1 MTEGSIAVETVG
13 GATTAGGSAD
23 TEASTTSAPLPPPR
37 KTDPGA
43 ELPPDRFLNRELS
56 WLDFGSRLLE
66 LADDDSLPLFERVK
80 FLAIFSDGLDE
91 FFQVRVAGLEDQV
104 AAGLRSRSPD
114 GMRPLE
120 QLNAITG
127 RVTDLVDRQSRIFLD
142 RVVPLLAEAGVVLS
156 DWHTLDED
164 DRTYLVEVFHQ
175 QIFPVLTPLAVDP
188 GHPFPYISNLSLNL
202 VVRVVDPATTES
214 RIARVKVPPLLPRF
228 VVMPDGERFVPLEQV
243 IAAHLDMLFPAMTI
257 GEHYAF
263 RVTRNADLSV
273 GQDEAGDLLAAVEL
287 ELQRRRFGEAVRLE
301 IAADATPAI
310 RDLLVAEVDVPPE
323 SVYAIEGP
331 IDLSGLWAVAGLDR
345 PDLSVEPWIPI
356 TAPPLAPPMGTPISP
371 PPPVATR
378 FDGTSSVVTRYDGSM
393 SVAAQFDGASSV
405 AAQFDGTSPIAAPA
419 VVGSPVEGAPG
430 VRPSPAH
437 VSARARRPASG
448 SATAQLGYGSVDIF
462 AVLRDQ
468 DVLVHHPYD
477 SFATSIEAFVGQAA
491 DDPDVLAI
499 KQTLYRTS
507 GDSPI
512 VASLIRA
519 SQSGKQV
526 AALVELQ
533 ARFDEQANIAW
544 ARALEEAGVHVVYG
558 LAGLKTH
565 SKTALVARRE
575 ADGVRR
581 YCHIGTG
588 NYNSRT
594 ALNYE
599 DLGLLTSNEEL
610 ATDVGNLFNYLTGFS
625 RQADYQSLVIAP
637 VSLRNR
643 LLDWIDAEARAGS
656 DGRIILKANGLTDP
670 AVIDGLYR
678 ASGAGV
684 PIDLIIRGRCCLRPG
699 VPGLSENIRVRSIVG
714 RFLEHSRIYR
724 FGGVGDRPLQ
734 ITLGSADL
742 MERNLDRRIEAM
754 VPIEAPDLQERLVRL
769 LDLALMDDANTWT
782 LRGDGSW
789 ARLSPGTGVSLQDHL
804 RQDALK
810 RAQRSVHAAPEAPP
824 VSTAVPRRFRWLS
837 FRWWRRRSGGRRHPA
852 TPA

>member
-378 FDGTSSVVTRYDGSM
+378 FDGTSSVVTRYDGAM
-393 SVAAQFDGASSV
+393 SVVAQFDGASSV

-448 SATAQLGYGSVDIF
+448 SATAQLGDGSVDIF

>member
-1 MTEGSIAVETVG
+1 METVVRV
-13 GATTAGGSAD
+13 TTAGDAAD
-23 TEASTTSAPLPPPR
+23 IASSGAGDPHPR
-37 KTDPGA
+37 ARLSDA
-43 ELPPDRFLNRELS
+43 DSELPPGRFLNRELS
-56 WLDFGSRLLE
+56 WLEFGARLLE
-66 LADDDSLPLFERVK
+66 LAEDDSLPLFERVK
-80 FLAIFSDGLDE
+80 FLAIFADGLDE

-104 AAGLRSRSPD
+104 AAGLRTRSPD
-114 GMRPLE
+114 GMRPLA
-120 QLNAITG
+120 QLEAITD
-127 RVTDLVDRQSRIFLD
+127 RVTDLVRRQSHIFLD
-142 RVVPLLAEAGVVLS
+142 RVVPLLADAGVVLS

-164 DRTYLVEVFHQ
+164 DRTYLVDVFHQ

-202 VVRVVDPATTES
+202 VVRVVDPVSSES

-228 VVMPDGERFVPLEQV
+228 VVMPDGQRFVPLEQV

-331 IDLSGLWAVAGLDR
+331 IDLSGLWSVAGLDR

-356 TAPPLAPPMGTPISP
+356 TAPPLVSPALGPRGTPT
-371 PPPVATR
+371 AT
-378 FDGTSSVVTRYDGSM
+378 GALTASTGAM
-393 SVAAQFDGASSV
+393 TAATGALTASTGAMT
-405 AAQFDGTSPIAAPA
+405 AAT
-419 VVGSPVEGAPG
+419 GALT
-430 VRPSPAH
+430 A
-437 VSARARRPASG
+437 ASG
-448 SATAQLGYGSVDIF
+448 AGNVGLVDIF
-462 AVLRDQ
+462 AVLRDR

-477 SFATSIEAFVGQAA
+477 SFATSIEAFIGQAA

-519 SQSGKQV
+519 SRSGKQV

-575 ADGVRR
+575 HDGVRR

-599 DLGLLTSNEEL
+599 DLGLLTSNPDI
-610 ATDVGNLFNYLTGFS
+610 AIDVGNMFNYLTGYS
-625 RQADYQSLVIAP
+625 RPTAYQHLVVAP
-637 VSLRNR
+637 TSLRSQ
-643 LLDWIDAEARAGS
+643 LLEWIDHEALAGTE
-656 DGRIILKANGLTDP
+656 GRIILKANGLTDP
-670 AVIDGLYR
+670 VVIDRLYR
-678 ASGAGV
+678 ASQAGV
-684 PIDLIIRGRCCLRPG
+684 SIDLDYPQSVLSPTRRAGTLGEHPGTVHRWAIPRALPDLPVRRGGGPAIADHPGVGGPDGAQPRSAHRGRGPHRGTRPAEAAAG
-699 VPGLSENIRVRSIVG
+699 ALGPCPHGRRQHLDAPG
-714 RFLEHSRIYR
+714 
-724 FGGVGDRPLQ
+724 
-734 ITLGSADL
+734 
-742 MERNLDRRIEAM
+742 
-754 VPIEAPDLQERLVRL
+754 
-769 LDLALMDDANTWT
+769 
-782 LRGDGSW
+782 
-789 ARLSPGTGVSLQDHL
+789 
-804 RQDALK
+804 
-810 RAQRSVHAAPEAPP
+810 
-824 VSTAVPRRFRWLS
+824 
-837 FRWWRRRSGGRRHPA
+837 RRRLGQSAVGNRCQPPGPPTTGRPEPGSGEDGGCGL
-852 TPA
+852 

>member
-1 MTEGSIAVETVG
+1 MTEGSTAVESVVG
-13 GATTAGGSAD
+13 VTTTEDPTGAAAPTSGAPHLGSRRSD
-23 TEASTTSAPLPPPR
+23 V
-37 KTDPGA
+37 GA

-56 WLDFGSRLLE
+56 WLEFGARLLE
-66 LADDDSLPLFERVK
+66 LAEDDSLPLFERVK
-80 FLAIFSDGLDE
+80 FLAIFADGLDE

-104 AAGLRSRSPD
+104 AAGLRTRSAD

-120 QLNAITG
+120 QLDAITA
-127 RVTDLVDRQSRIFLD
+127 RVTDLVDRQSHIFLD
-142 RVVPLLAEAGVVLS
+142 RVVPLLADAGVVLS

-164 DRTYLVEVFHQ
+164 DRTYLVDVFHQ

-202 VVRVVDPATTES
+202 VVRVVDPVSSES

-310 RDLLVAEVDVPPE
+310 RDLLVSEVDVPPE
-323 SVYAIEGP
+323 SVYAVDGP
-331 IDLSGLWAVAGLDR
+331 IDLSGLWAVVGLDR

-356 TAPPLAPPMGTPISP
+356 TAPPLASPPISA
-371 PPPVATR
+371 PVPAPT
-378 FDGTSSVVTRYDGSM
+378 G
-393 SVAAQFDGASSV
+393 AQ
-405 AAQFDGTSPIAAPA
+405 TAAPA
-419 VVGSPVEGAPG
+419 GALTAAPG
-430 VRPSPAH
+430 L
-437 VSARARRPASG
+437 G
-448 SATAQLGYGSVDIF
+448 TAGAVDIF

-477 SFATSIEAFVGQAA
+477 SFTTSIEAFIGQAA

-519 SQSGKQV
+519 SRSGKQV

-575 ADGVRR
+575 DDGVRR

-599 DLGLLTSNEEL
+599 DLGLLTSNDDI
-610 ATDVGNLFNYLTGFS
+610 AIDVGNMFNYLTGFS
-625 RQADYQSLVIAP
+625 RPTAYQNLVVAP
-637 VSLRNR
+637 VSLRSQ
-643 LLDWIDAEARAGS
+643 LMEWIDREALAGPE
-656 DGRIILKANGLTDP
+656 GRIILKANGLTDP
-670 AVIDGLYR
+670 AVIDHLYR
-678 ASGAGV
+678 ASAAGAS
-684 PIDLIIRGRCCLRPG
+684 IDLIIRGRCCLRPG

-714 RFLEHSRIYR
+714 RFLEHSRVYR
-724 FGGVGDRPLQ
+724 FGGVGDRPLL

-754 VPIEAPDLQERLVRL
+754 VPIEAPDLQKRLAAL
-769 LDLALMDDANTWT
+769 LDLALLDDANTWI
-782 LRGDGSW
+782 LQGDGTW
-789 ARLSPGTGVSLQDHL
+789 TRVPPGIGVSLQDSL
-804 RQDALK
+804 RQDALT
-810 RAQRSVHAAPEAPP
+810 RAETRSEAETAIPP
-824 VSTAVPRRFRWLS
+824 RPQSGGRRFRWFS
-837 FRWWRRRSGGRRHPA
+837 PRRWRRLFVGRRHPSA
-852 TPA
+852 RT

>member
-23 TEASTTSAPLPPPR
+23 SEASTTSAPPPPPR

-120 QLNAITG
+120 QLDAITG

-142 RVVPLLAEAGVVLS
+142 RVVPLLADAGVVLS

-323 SVYAIEGP
+323 SVYAIAGP

-378 FDGTSSVVTRYDGSM
+378 FDGTSSVVGRYDGSM
-393 SVAAQFDGASSV
+393 SVAAQFDG
-405 AAQFDGTSPIAAPA
+405 TSPIATPT
-419 VVGSPVEGAPG
+419 VVGSPVERVPAA
-430 VRPSPAH
+430 RPSAQ
-437 VSARARRPASG
+437 VSGQARRTTSG
-448 SATAQLGYGSVDIF
+448 SAAGQLADGSVDIF

-625 RQADYQSLVIAP
+625 RQADYESLVIAP

-643 LLDWIDAEARAGS
+643 LLDWIDAEARAGP

-810 RAQRSVHAAPEAPP
+810 RAQRSVHAAPETPP
-824 VSTAVPRRFRWLS
+824 VSTAVPRRFRWPSL
-837 FRWWRRRSGGRRHPA
+837 RWWRRRSGGRRHPP

>member
-1 MTEGSIAVETVG
+1 MYS
-13 GATTAGGSAD
+13 
-23 TEASTTSAPLPPPR
+23 
-37 KTDPGA
+37 
-43 ELPPDRFLNRELS
+43 
-56 WLDFGSRLLE
+56 
-66 LADDDSLPLFERVK
+66 
-80 FLAIFSDGLDE
+80 
-91 FFQVRVAGLEDQV
+91 
-104 AAGLRSRSPD
+104 
-114 GMRPLE
+114 
-120 QLNAITG
+120 
-127 RVTDLVDRQSRIFLD
+127 
-142 RVVPLLAEAGVVLS
+142 
-156 DWHTLDED
+156 
-164 DRTYLVEVFHQ
+164 
-175 QIFPVLTPLAVDP
+175 
-188 GHPFPYISNLSLNL
+188 
-202 VVRVVDPATTES
+202 
-214 RIARVKVPPLLPRF
+214 
-228 VVMPDGERFVPLEQV
+228 
-243 IAAHLDMLFPAMTI
+243 
-257 GEHYAF
+257 
-263 RVTRNADLSV
+263 
-273 GQDEAGDLLAAVEL
+273 
-287 ELQRRRFGEAVRLE
+287 
-301 IAADATPAI
+301 
-310 RDLLVAEVDVPPE
+310 
-323 SVYAIEGP
+323 IEGP

-356 TAPPLAPPMGTPISP
+356 TAPPLAPSMGTPISP
-371 PPPVATR
+371 PPAVAAP
-378 FDGTSSVVTRYDGSM
+378 FDGTPSLAAASVG
-393 SVAAQFDGASSV
+393 AQLD
-405 AAQFDGTSPIAAPA
+405 
-419 VVGSPVEGAPG
+419 VGSPVGSAPATA
-430 VRPSPAH
+430 PSAQESAH
-437 VSARARRPASG
+437 ARRPASLQSQGPASLQSQGPASAQARRPASASAG
-448 SATAQLGYGSVDIF
+448 SQLADGHVDIF
-462 AVLRDQ
+462 AILREQ

-575 ADGVRR
+575 GDGVRR

-599 DLGLLTSNEEL
+599 DLGLLTSNDKL

-656 DGRIILKANGLTDP
+656 EGRIILKANGLTDP

-684 PIDLIIRGRCCLRPG
+684 SIDLIIRGRCCLRPD

-714 RFLEHSRIYR
+714 RFLEHSRIYQ

-769 LDLALMDDANTWT
+769 LDLALMDDANTWV

-789 ARLSPGTGVSLQDHL
+789 TRVSPGAGVSLQDHL

-810 RAQRSVHAAPEAPP
+810 RAQRSVGSAPPAPP
-824 VSTAVPRRFRWLS
+824 VPPAEGRRFRWLS
-837 FRWWRRRSGGRRHPA
+837 LRWWQRRSGGRRHPA
-852 TPA
+852 SPT

>member
-1 MTEGSIAVETVG
+1 VETAVRV
-13 GATTAGGSAD
+13 TTAGDVTDIASSGAGEPQPRARLSDAD
-23 TEASTTSAPLPPPR
+23 S
-37 KTDPGA
+37 
-43 ELPPDRFLNRELS
+43 ELPSGRFLNRELS
-56 WLDFGSRLLE
+56 WLEFGARLLE
-66 LADDDSLPLFERVK
+66 LAEDDSLPLFERVK
-80 FLAIFSDGLDE
+80 FLAIFADGLDE

-104 AAGLRSRSPD
+104 AAGLRTRSPD
-114 GMRPLE
+114 GMRPLA
-120 QLNAITG
+120 QLEAITE
-127 RVTDLVDRQSRIFLD
+127 RVTDLVNRQSHIFLD
-142 RVVPLLAEAGVVLS
+142 RVVPLLADAGVVLS

-164 DRTYLVEVFHQ
+164 DRTYLVDVFHQ

-202 VVRVVDPATTES
+202 VVRVVDPVSGES

-310 RDLLVAEVDVPPE
+310 RDLLVAEVDVPSE

-331 IDLSGLWAVAGLDR
+331 IDLSGLWSVAGLDR

-356 TAPPLAPPMGTPISP
+356 TAPPLVSSALGPRGTPSAASALTASTAALTT
-371 PPPVATR
+371 ATGAVTAST
-378 FDGTSSVVTRYDGSM
+378 GTLT
-393 SVAAQFDGASSV
+393 A
-405 AAQFDGTSPIAAPA
+405 
-419 VVGSPVEGAPG
+419 
-430 VRPSPAH
+430 
-437 VSARARRPASG
+437 ASG
-448 SATAQLGYGSVDIF
+448 AGNAGLVDIF

-477 SFATSIEAFVGQAA
+477 SFATSIEAFIGQAA

-519 SQSGKQV
+519 SRSGKQV

-575 ADGVRR
+575 QDGVRR

-594 ALNYE
+594 AMNYE
-599 DLGLLTSNEEL
+599 DLGLLTSNPDI
-610 ATDVGNLFNYLTGFS
+610 AIDVGNMFNYLTGYS
-625 RQADYQSLVIAP
+625 RPTAYQHLVVAP
-637 VSLRNR
+637 VSLRSQ
-643 LLDWIDAEARAGS
+643 LLEWIDHEALAGTE
-656 DGRIILKANGLTDP
+656 GRIILKANGLTDP
-670 AVIDGLYR
+670 VVIDRLYR
-678 ASGAGV
+678 ASQAGV
-684 PIDLIIRGRCCLRPG
+684 SIDLIIRSRCCLRPG

-724 FGGVGDRPLQ
+724 FGGVGDRPLL

-742 MERNLDRRIEAM
+742 MERNLDRRIEAV
-754 VPIEAPDLQERLVRL
+754 VPIEAPDLQKRLRAL

-782 LRGDGSW
+782 LQADGAW
-789 ARLSPGTGVSLQDHL
+789 ARVPSGSGVSLQGRL
-804 RQDALK
+804 RQDAMN
-810 RAQRSVHAAPEAPP
+810 RAQARTEAVGSSPARPP
-824 VSTAVPRRFRWLS
+824 AVGRRY
-837 FRWWRRRSGGRRHPA
+837 RWWSPRQWRRLFGSRRHPSSR
-852 TPA
+852 T

>member
-1 MTEGSIAVETVG
+1 MTEGSTAVESVVG
-13 GATTAGGSAD
+13 VTTTGDPAGVA
-23 TEASTTSAPLPPPR
+23 APTPDAPPPR
-37 KTDPGA
+37 ARRSGAEA
-43 ELPPDRFLNRELS
+43 ELPSDRFLNRELS
-56 WLDFGSRLLE
+56 WLEFGARLLE
-66 LADDDSLPLFERVK
+66 LAEDDNLPLFERVK
-80 FLAIFSDGLDE
+80 FLAIFADGLDE

-104 AAGLRSRSPD
+104 AAGLRTRSAD

-120 QLNAITG
+120 QLNAITA
-127 RVTDLVDRQSRIFLD
+127 RVTDLVDRQSHIFLD

-164 DRTYLVEVFHQ
+164 DRTYLVDVFHQ

-202 VVRVVDPATTES
+202 VVRVVDPVSSES

-243 IAAHLDMLFPAMTI
+243 IAAHLDTLFPAMTI

-301 IAADATPAI
+301 IAAGATPAI
-310 RDLLVAEVDVPPE
+310 RDLLVSEVDVPPE
-323 SVYAIEGP
+323 SVYAVDGP

-356 TAPPLAPPMGTPISP
+356 TAPPLASP
-371 PPPVATR
+371 PT
-378 FDGTSSVVTRYDGSM
+378 
-393 SVAAQFDGASSV
+393 
-405 AAQFDGTSPIAAPA
+405 TSPVPAPTGALNAAHVGPLTTAATGPRTTAPTGPRTTAPTGPLTTAPGLGPAGAAAPA
-419 VVGSPVEGAPG
+419 GAAG
-430 VRPSPAH
+430 A
-437 VSARARRPASG
+437 
-448 SATAQLGYGSVDIF
+448 VDIF

-477 SFATSIEAFVGQAA
+477 SFTTSIEAFIGQAA
-491 DDPDVLAI
+491 DDPNVLAI

-519 SQSGKQV
+519 SRSGKQV

-575 ADGVRR
+575 DDGVRR

-599 DLGLLTSNEEL
+599 DLGLLTSNEDI
-610 ATDVGNLFNYLTGFS
+610 AVDVGNMFNYLTGYS
-625 RQADYQSLVIAP
+625 RPAAYQNLVVAP
-637 VSLRNR
+637 VSLRSQ
-643 LLDWIDAEARAGS
+643 LMEWIDREALAGPE
-656 DGRIILKANGLTDP
+656 GRIILKANGLTDP
-670 AVIDGLYR
+670 AVIDRLYQ
-678 ASGAGV
+678 ASAAGV
-684 PIDLIIRGRCCLRPG
+684 SIDLIIRSRCCLRPG

-714 RFLEHSRIYR
+714 RFLEHSRVYR
-724 FGGVGDRPLQ
+724 FGGVGDRPLL

-742 MERNLDRRIEAM
+742 MERNLDRRIEAI
-754 VPIEAPDLQERLVRL
+754 VPIEAPELQERLVAL
-769 LDLALMDDANTWT
+769 LDLALLDDANTWT
-782 LRGDGSW
+782 LQGDGTW
-789 ARLSPGTGVSLQDHL
+789 ARVPSGIGISLQDSL
-804 RQDALK
+804 RQDALT
-810 RAQRSVHAAPEAPP
+810 RLETRTEAA
-824 VSTAVPRRFRWLS
+824 TAIPPRRPSEGRRLRWFSL
-837 FRWWRRRSGGRRHPA
+837 RWWRRLFVGRRHP
-852 TPA
+852 TSRT

>member
-1 MTEGSIAVETVG
+1 MAAEALMAVT
-13 GATTAGGSAD
+13 AAGGTAETAILKAEGPNSRAW
-23 TEASTTSAPLPPPR
+23 SR
-37 KTDPGA
+37 DPGV
-43 ELPPDRFLNRELS
+43 ELPRDRFLNRELS
-56 WLDFGSRLLE
+56 WLEFGARLLE
-66 LADDDSLPLFERVK
+66 LAEDDDLPLFERVK
-80 FLAIFSDGLDE
+80 FLAIFADGLDE

-104 AAGLRSRSPD
+104 AAGLRTRSPD

-120 QLNAITG
+120 QLDAITA
-127 RVTDLVDRQSRIFLD
+127 RVTDLVDRQGHIFLD
-142 RVVPLLAEAGVVLS
+142 RVVPLLASAGVVLS

-164 DRTYLVEVFHQ
+164 DRTYLVDVFHQ

-202 VVRVVDPATTES
+202 VVRVVDPVTTES

-273 GQDEAGDLLAAVEL
+273 EQDEAGDLLAAVEL

-310 RDLLVAEVDVPPE
+310 RDLLVAEVDVPFE

-331 IDLSGLWAVAGLDR
+331 IDLSGLWAVVGLDR
-345 PDLSVEPWIPI
+345 PDLSVEPWVPVTAAPLAAPSLPGLAAPLTSATPLTSPPLKSASPLAASPLTSASPLVASPI
-356 TAPPLAPPMGTPISP
+356 TSAQLTSGAISP
-371 PPPVATR
+371 PEQARVPV
-378 FDGTSSVVTRYDGSM
+378 
-393 SVAAQFDGASSV
+393 
-405 AAQFDGTSPIAAPA
+405 PA
-419 VVGSPVEGAPG
+419 
-430 VRPSPAH
+430 PSPA
-437 VSARARRPASG
+437 SALAGARPMNPSQGRVVE
-448 SATAQLGYGSVDIF
+448 SVDIF

-477 SFATSIEAFVGQAA
+477 SFATSIEAFISQAA

-599 DLGLLTSNEEL
+599 DLGLLTSNAEI
-610 ATDVGNLFNYLTGFS
+610 AIDVGNLFNYLTGFS
-625 RQADYQSLVIAP
+625 RPTEYQNLVVAP
-637 VSLRNR
+637 VSLRNQM
-643 LLDWIDAEARAGS
+643 LEWIDAEALAGTE
-656 DGRIILKANGLTDP
+656 GRIILKANGLTDP
-670 AVIDGLYR
+670 AVIDHLYQ
-678 ASGAGV
+678 ASQAGV
-684 PIDLIIRGRCCLRPG
+684 SIDLIIRSRCCLRPG

-724 FGGVGDRPLQ
+724 FGGVADRPLV
-734 ITLGSADL
+734 IMMGSADL

-754 VPIEAPDLQERLVRL
+754 VPIEAPDLQERLARVL
-769 LDLALMDDANTWT
+769 NLALMDDANTWT
-782 LRGDGSW
+782 LGDD
-789 ARLSPGTGVSLQDHL
+789 GTWTRVPSETGISLQDRL
-804 RQDALK
+804 RHDAQT
-810 RAQRSVHAAPEAPP
+810 RAQGPIDLASTTPPGPP
-824 VSTAVPRRFRWLS
+824 VAGRRFRWLS
-837 FRWWRRRSGGRRHPA
+837 LRAWRRRFGGRRHPSSR
-852 TPA
+852 T

>member
-1 MTEGSIAVETVG
+1 MTEGSTAVESVVG
-13 GATTAGGSAD
+13 VTTTGGPTGAAV
-23 TEASTTSAPLPPPR
+23 PPPAAPHPADR
-37 KTDPGA
+37 PSDAGA
-43 ELPPDRFLNRELS
+43 QLPPDRFLNRELS
-56 WLDFGSRLLE
+56 WLEFGARLLE
-66 LADDDSLPLFERVK
+66 LAEDDNLPLFERVK
-80 FLAIFSDGLDE
+80 FLAIFADGLDE

-104 AAGLRSRSPD
+104 AAGLRTRSPD

-120 QLNAITG
+120 QLEAITA
-127 RVTDLVDRQSRIFLD
+127 RVTDLVDRQSHIFLD

-164 DRTYLVEVFHQ
+164 DRTYLVDVFHQ

-202 VVRVVDPATTES
+202 VVRVVDPVSSES

-301 IAADATPAI
+301 IAADTTPAI
-310 RDLLVAEVDVPPE
+310 RDLLVSEVDVPPD
-323 SVYAIEGP
+323 SVYAVDGP
-331 IDLSGLWAVAGLDR
+331 IDLSGLWAVVGLDR

-356 TAPPLAPPMGTPISP
+356 TAPPLVSP
-371 PPPVATR
+371 PIPAPVPAPTR
-378 FDGTSSVVTRYDGSM
+378 PLT
-393 SVAAQFDGASSV
+393 
-405 AAQFDGTSPIAAPA
+405 AAPA
-419 VVGSPVEGAPG
+419 GALT
-430 VRPSPAH
+430 
-437 VSARARRPASG
+437 PASG
-448 SATAQLGYGSVDIF
+448 LGAAGAVDIF

-477 SFATSIEAFVGQAA
+477 SFTTSIEAFIGQAA

-519 SQSGKQV
+519 SRSGKQV

-575 ADGVRR
+575 DDGVRR

-599 DLGLLTSNEEL
+599 DLGLLTSNEDI
-610 ATDVGNLFNYLTGFS
+610 AIDVGNMFNYLTGYS
-625 RQADYQSLVIAP
+625 RPTAYQNLVVAP
-637 VSLRNR
+637 VSLRSQ
-643 LLDWIDAEARAGS
+643 LMEWIDREALAGPE
-656 DGRIILKANGLTDP
+656 GRIILKANGLTDP
-670 AVIDGLYR
+670 AVIDRLYR
-678 ASGAGV
+678 ASAAGV
-684 PIDLIIRGRCCLRPG
+684 SIDLIIRGRCCLRPG

-714 RFLEHSRIYR
+714 RFLEHSRVYR
-724 FGGVGDRPLQ
+724 FGGVADGPLL

-754 VPIEAPDLQERLVRL
+754 VPIEAPDLQKRLVAL
-769 LDLALMDDANTWT
+769 LDLALLDDANTWT
-782 LRGDGSW
+782 LHGDGTWTRVPS
-789 ARLSPGTGVSLQDHL
+789 GTGLSLQDSL
-804 RQDALK
+804 RQDALT
-810 RAQRSVHAAPEAPP
+810 RAQARTDVATAIPTRPP
-824 VSTAVPRRFRWLS
+824 SAGRRFRWYS
-837 FRWWRRRSGGRRHPA
+837 PRRWRRLFVGRRHPSSP
-852 TPA
+852 T